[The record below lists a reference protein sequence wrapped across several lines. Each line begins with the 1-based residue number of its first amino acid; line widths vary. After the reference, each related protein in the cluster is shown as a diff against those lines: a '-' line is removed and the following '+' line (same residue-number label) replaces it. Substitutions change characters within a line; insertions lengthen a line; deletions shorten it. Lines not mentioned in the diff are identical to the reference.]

1 MNVEP
6 ASLPDTAAT
15 RERRLLP
22 WFVPVLAILWLVLRF
37 VGLEQSPPGFYGD
50 EFRGAL
56 HAICIGET
64 GESAYGER
72 WPLFA
77 GGAGAGLYTPPFL
90 YFSAVWAKLF
100 GYSIASFRAIAAVF
114 SVLTIAAL
122 YAWVRRAAGRE
133 IAGWT
138 AFVAA
143 LSPWSFQFARIAWD
157 PPFAPA
163 FLMLALWAWSQARAL
178 PAGLLSGALAALAMY
193 AYPPMR
199 IQAPLV
205 FAALFAIELAGRRLR
220 AQSVLGFVVS
230 ASVVSLPLLLFTASG
245 DLNQRGLAEAV
256 FSPEFVNANRGAD
269 APSWFILKTTLANF
283 AAHFSPGY
291 LFFTGDANAR
301 HSTQRIGELGFVEVL
316 GVGIGVMLIL
326 ERWFGTQAGTPAS
339 EPEGTW
345 GARRLV
351 FFSGFALLAGILPAA
366 LCYTGVPHALRSS
379 GAWPFQAV
387 VFGFLLSRF
396 ARNGARAVG
405 VIAAVAVL
413 HSVWFAH
420 SYFVEYPKIDDRWFH
435 GSLKRN
441 LSASDLDTPEAR
453 RAAAIAPEAY
463 RYFRILEDGLDCRS
477 SEESV
482 VRFLKGGALDS
493 PGGRP

>member
-1 MNVEP
+1 MMPGEQGRALV
-6 ASLPDTAAT
+6 
-15 RERRLLP
+15 P
-22 WFVPVLAILWLVLRF
+22 WFVPVLAALWLVLRF

-50 EFRGAL
+50 EFRAAL

-72 WPLFA
+72 WPLFV
-77 GGAGAGLYTPPFL
+77 GGAGGGFYTPPFL
-90 YFSAVWAKLF
+90 YFSAAWAQLF
-100 GYSIASFRAIAAVF
+100 GYSITSFRAIAAFF

-122 YAWVRRAAGRE
+122 YAWVRRTAGRE
-133 IAGWT
+133 IAAWT
-138 AFVAA
+138 VFVAA

-157 PPFAPA
+157 PPLAPA
-163 FLMLALWAWSQARAL
+163 FLMLALWAWLRWSAL
-178 PAGLLSGALAALAMY
+178 PAGLLAGVLAALAMY

-205 FAALFAIELAGRRLR
+205 FAALFAVELAGRRLR
-220 AQSVLGFVVS
+220 TDAVLGFALGAGVV
-230 ASVVSLPLLLFTASG
+230 VLPLLVYTFSG

-256 FSPEFVNANRGAD
+256 FSPEFVRENRGAD
-269 APSWFILKTTLANF
+269 SAGLFILKTTLANF

-326 ERWFGTQAGTPAS
+326 ERWLGTGARAPAN
-339 EPEGTW
+339 EPQGNGPPGDW

-351 FFSGFALLAGILPAA
+351 CFSCFALLAGILPAA

-387 VFGFLLSRF
+387 VFGFLLARF
-396 ARNGARAVG
+396 AGNGARAVG

-413 HSVWFAH
+413 HSAYFAH
-420 SYFVEYPKIDDRWFH
+420 GVFVEYPKIDDRWFH
-435 GSLKRN
+435 GAIKRV
-441 LSASDLDTPEAR
+441 LSASEIDTRQAR
-453 RAAAIAPEAY
+453 RIAAIVPEGY

-477 SEESV
+477 SAESV
-482 VRFLKGGALDS
+482 TRFLEAGVPAQQGGS
-493 PGGRP
+493 QPP